1 MTNRQ
6 KCQAHRWLSTC
17 EFPACLLPGW
27 GNTGREIRGQMSC
40 SAVHPPSFD
49 VGCEKGSSESSPST
63 PYLEHR
69 WYLPLGDPQ
78 LLPPCETPFRI
89 QSSLEEPE
97 RRGAPELHLANRL
110 SEMKEQL
117 RHLYPYNDHHI
128 SGKGARRWG
137 KPLLLLLYPRQTL
150 PPPQHSRLPTP

>member
-6 KCQAHRWLSTC
+6 KCQAHRWLITC

-49 VGCEKGSSESSPST
+49 VGCEKDSSELPK
-63 PYLEHR
+63 HCQ
-69 WYLPLGDPQ
+69 YLPLGDPQ
-78 LLPPCETPFRI
+78 LLPPCETLFRV

-117 RHLYPYNDHHI
+117 RHLYPCNDHHI
-128 SGKGARRWG
+128 SGKGARRWD
-137 KPLLLLLYPRQTL
+137 KPVPLLLYPRQTPL
-150 PPPQHSRLPTP
+150 QHSRLPTP